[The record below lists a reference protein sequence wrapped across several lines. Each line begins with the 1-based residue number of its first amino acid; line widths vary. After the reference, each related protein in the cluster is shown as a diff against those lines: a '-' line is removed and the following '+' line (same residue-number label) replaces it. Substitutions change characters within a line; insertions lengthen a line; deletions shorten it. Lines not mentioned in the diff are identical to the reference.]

1 MDGLF
6 SNSTSYTDDY
16 LNSSNIVSKVAFL
29 ILVLVL
35 FMVFARLGTS
45 FLSWWFRP
53 SGTQKIING
62 MIPADQMLVIPQD
75 PSVEGAKTII
85 RSINQDAGIEFTWSV
100 WIYIENL
107 TYNANMYKCVFY
119 KGNDYTPDIKGINP
133 NTKTIDIK
141 DNGLNFPNNAP
152 GLYITPNKNNM
163 VVIMNTFQVINEEI
177 TIENVPLN
185 KWVNVTIRCENEV
198 MDVYING
205 MIVKSHKLHGIPKQN
220 YGNVYVGMNGGFN
233 GNISN
238 LWYYDYALGITE
250 IQNISTDG
258 PNTYMIGSNGMS
270 LRNPDYLSL
279 RWYFYGAGDMFN
291 PSIPSTTVTGQ
302 TQVKTK

>member
-220 YGNVYVGMNGGFN
+220 YGNVYVASNGGFA

-238 LWYYDYALGITE
+238 LFYYNYALSAFE
-250 IQNISTDG
+250 IANLVNRGPSTKSVSATG
-258 PNTYMIGSNGMS
+258 SLANTDTN
-270 LRNPDYLSL
+270 YLSL
-279 RWYFYGAGDMFN
+279 KWFFN
-291 PSIPSTTVTGQ
+291 Q
-302 TQVKTK
+302 Q